1 MERDHESD
9 ENTGRS
15 TMSPPGA
22 RALRF
27 ALPCEPENALMPS
40 DGGECPPSHGGEDM
54 GRPSPQIQRRER
66 SAAAELGAQLA
77 ALDKL
82 TVAELV
88 EKYREVYGVPTRTR
102 NKDYLRKRVAWRI
115 QELAEGGLSEK
126 ALARIEQLA
135 PEAPV
140 RWRATTATSGVA
152 PAIDAT
158 APQRDPRLPPVGSI
172 LHRTHGGVDHQ
183 VTVLDDGFEYLGE
196 RYATV
201 SRVAR
206 AIAGTPWNGFLFFGL
221 KRRTEKKATAE
232 TPA

>member
-1 MERDHESD
+1 VAD
-9 ENTGRS
+9 
-15 TMSPPGA
+15 
-22 RALRF
+22 
-27 ALPCEPENALMPS
+27 
-40 DGGECPPSHGGEDM
+40 
-54 GRPSPQIQRRER
+54 
-66 SAAAELGAQLA
+66 LGAQLA

-88 EKYREVYGVPTRTR
+88 EKYREVFGVPTRTR

-140 RWRATTATSGVA
+140 RWRATAATSVA
-152 PAIDAT
+152 PAIEAT
-158 APQRDPRLPPVGSI
+158 TPQRDPRLPPVGSI

-183 VTVLDDGFEYLGE
+183 VTVLEDGFEYKGE
-196 RYATV
+196 RYATL

-206 AIAGTPWNGFLFFGL
+206 AITGTPWNGFLFFGL
-221 KRRTEKKATAE
+221 KRRTEKEATAE
-232 TPA
+232 TPV

>member
-1 MERDHESD
+1 
-9 ENTGRS
+9 
-15 TMSPPGA
+15 
-22 RALRF
+22 
-27 ALPCEPENALMPS
+27 
-40 DGGECPPSHGGEDM
+40 M
-54 GRPSPQIQRRER
+54 GRPSPQTNRRER
-66 SAAAELGAQLA
+66 SAAADLGAQLA

-135 PEAPV
+135 PEAPA
-140 RWRATTATSGVA
+140 RWRTPVSAADAA
-152 PAIDAT
+152 PAIEAIT
-158 APQRDPRLPPVGSI
+158 PQRDPRLPPVGSI

-196 RYATV
+196 RYAFL

-221 KRRTEKKATAE
+221 KRRTKKEATAE

>member
-1 MERDHESD
+1 VAD
-9 ENTGRS
+9 
-15 TMSPPGA
+15 
-22 RALRF
+22 
-27 ALPCEPENALMPS
+27 
-40 DGGECPPSHGGEDM
+40 
-54 GRPSPQIQRRER
+54 
-66 SAAAELGAQLA
+66 LGAQLA

-88 EKYREVYGVPTRTR
+88 EKYREVFGVPTRTR

-115 QELAEGGLSEK
+115 QELAEGGLSER

-140 RWRATTATSGVA
+140 RWRTPVPPADAAAIEA
-152 PAIDAT
+152 P
-158 APQRDPRLPPVGSI
+158 PSRDPRLPPVGSV

-183 VTVLDDGFEYLGE
+183 VTVLDGGFEYQGE
-196 RYATV
+196 RYASL

-206 AIAGTPWNGFLFFGL
+206 VIAGTPWNGFLFFGL
-221 KRRTEKKATAE
+221 ERRTEKATAE

>member
-1 MERDHESD
+1 
-9 ENTGRS
+9 
-15 TMSPPGA
+15 
-22 RALRF
+22 
-27 ALPCEPENALMPS
+27 
-40 DGGECPPSHGGEDM
+40 M
-54 GRPSPQIQRRER
+54 GRPSPQTRRRER
-66 SAAAELGAQLA
+66 SAAADLAAQLA

-82 TVAELV
+82 TVAALV
-88 EKYREVYGVPTRTR
+88 EKYREVFGVPTRTR

-140 RWRATTATSGVA
+140 RWRAPVSAADTA
-152 PAIDAT
+152 PAIEAT
-158 APQRDPRLPPVGSI
+158 TPQRDPRLPPVGSI

-183 VTVLDDGFEYLGE
+183 VTVFEDGFEYRGE
-196 RYATV
+196 RYASL

-221 KRRTEKKATAE
+221 KRRTEKEAAAE

>member
-1 MERDHESD
+1 
-9 ENTGRS
+9 
-15 TMSPPGA
+15 
-22 RALRF
+22 
-27 ALPCEPENALMPS
+27 
-40 DGGECPPSHGGEDM
+40 M
-54 GRPSPQIQRRER
+54 GKPSPQTKRRQR
-66 SAAAELGAQLA
+66 SAVADLGAQLV

-88 EKYREVYGVPTRTR
+88 EKYREVFGVPTRTR

-140 RWRATTATSGVA
+140 RWRATAATSAA
-152 PAIDAT
+152 PAIEAT
-158 APQRDPRLPPVGSI
+158 TPQRDQRLPPVGSI

-183 VTVLDDGFEYLGE
+183 VTVLEDGFEHQGE
-196 RYATV
+196 RYATL

-206 AIAGTPWNGFLFFGL
+206 AITGTPWNGFLFFGL
-221 KRRTEKKATAE
+221 KRRTAE

>member
-1 MERDHESD
+1 
-9 ENTGRS
+9 
-15 TMSPPGA
+15 
-22 RALRF
+22 
-27 ALPCEPENALMPS
+27 
-40 DGGECPPSHGGEDM
+40 M
-54 GRPSPQIQRRER
+54 GRPSPQTKRRER
-66 SAAAELGAQLA
+66 SAAADLSAQLA

-88 EKYREVYGVPTRTR
+88 EKYREVFGVPTRTR

-135 PEAPV
+135 PEAPI
-140 RWRATTATSGVA
+140 RWRTPVSDADAAIEA
-152 PAIDAT
+152 P
-158 APQRDPRLPPVGSI
+158 PSRDPRLPPVGSM

-183 VTVLDDGFEYLGE
+183 VTVLDDGFEYQGE
-196 RYATV
+196 RYASL

-221 KRRTEKKATAE
+221 RRRTEKKAAAQA
-232 TPA
+232 PA

>member
-1 MERDHESD
+1 
-9 ENTGRS
+9 
-15 TMSPPGA
+15 
-22 RALRF
+22 
-27 ALPCEPENALMPS
+27 
-40 DGGECPPSHGGEDM
+40 M
-54 GRPSPQIQRRER
+54 GKPSPQTQKRER
-66 SAAAELGAQLA
+66 AAAADLGAQLA

-88 EKYREVYGVPTRTR
+88 EKYREVFGVPTRTR
-102 NKDYLRKRVAWRI
+102 NKDFLRKRVAWRI

-140 RWRATTATSGVA
+140 RWRATTATSGA
-152 PAIDAT
+152 EPAIEAT
-158 APQRDPRLPPVGSI
+158 TPQRDPRLPPVGSI
-172 LHRTHGGVDHQ
+172 LHRTHGGMDHQ
-183 VTVLDDGFEYLGE
+183 VTVLEDGFEHQGE
-196 RYATV
+196 RYASL

-221 KRRTEKKATAE
+221 KRRSEKEAAAE

>member
-1 MERDHESD
+1 
-9 ENTGRS
+9 
-15 TMSPPGA
+15 
-22 RALRF
+22 
-27 ALPCEPENALMPS
+27 
-40 DGGECPPSHGGEDM
+40 M
-54 GRPSPQIQRRER
+54 GRASPQTKRRER
-66 SAAAELGAQLA
+66 SAAANLGAQLVE
-77 ALDKL
+77 LDRL
-82 TVAELV
+82 TVGELV

-126 ALARIEQLA
+126 ALARIAQLA

-140 RWRATTATSGVA
+140 RWRTPLPAADAA
-152 PAIDAT
+152 PAIE
-158 APQRDPRLPPVGSI
+158 APPPRDPRLPPVGSV

-183 VTVLDDGFEYLGE
+183 VTVLDDGFEYLDE

-221 KRRTEKKATAE
+221 ARRTEKKGTAE
-232 TPA
+232 APA

>member
-1 MERDHESD
+1 
-9 ENTGRS
+9 
-15 TMSPPGA
+15 
-22 RALRF
+22 
-27 ALPCEPENALMPS
+27 
-40 DGGECPPSHGGEDM
+40 M
-54 GRPSPQIQRRER
+54 GRASPQTKRRER
-66 SAAAELGAQLA
+66 SAVADLGAQLV

-88 EKYREVYGVPTRTR
+88 EKYREVFGVPTRTR

-115 QELAEGGLSEK
+115 QELAEGGLSES
-126 ALARIEQLA
+126 ALQRIEQLA

-140 RWRATTATSGVA
+140 RWRTPLPAADGA
-152 PAIDAT
+152 PAIEAT
-158 APQRDPRLPPVGSI
+158 APSRDPRLPPAGSI

-183 VTVLDDGFEYLGE
+183 VTVLDDGFEYRGE

-221 KRRTEKKATAE
+221 ARRTEKKGTAE
-232 TPA
+232 APA